1 MLKHGLELIAA
12 ENFKKAHTLF
22 EQAISERPQDLR
34 AYYYAG
40 FAASR
45 LEDLETAVLRF
56 EQYLMLRPHDVGV
69 MTDLGRLYERSGK
82 WAQARRC
89 YQRVLAWTPDSE
101 IAGERLKELSRFQS
115 GLTEGVEPQSTEQLL
130 GEDTASTVSAPPFR
144 VTYYLA
150 AHGRLLTD
158 ILKAFMSGLNRLA
171 RLTGWRPSEAVRV
184 QLLCPEGE
192 MEGSTDPQ
200 GIVLAVDAKHLGE
213 RPFLQVLVTHEY
225 AHFHLGLMT
234 RFSDRVPWWFQEG
247 FAQHVSQTLT
257 PVRLND
263 MADAARE
270 SSLIPLKILER
281 NPARVNDPEVV
292 RACYLAAH
300 TAMAFMAKAFGEA
313 GIRTF
318 IRILGENG
326 TPDEAFS
333 AMGTTYEQFETRW
346 IRWMAAGAAS
356 GDVRLTEVVGNG

>member
-130 GEDTASTVSAPPFR
+130 GEDTASTVSAP
-144 VTYYLA
+144 LLKSCI
-150 AHGRLLTD
+150 RL
-158 ILKAFMSGLNRLA
+158 
-171 RLTGWRPSEAVRV
+171 RPSGVKSAIRRSRSTRV
-184 QLLCPEGE
+184 SVVKLPTVSIESCSLTAAIYPGCECP
-192 MEGSTDPQ
+192 
-200 GIVLAVDAKHLGE
+200 
-213 RPFLQVLVTHEY
+213 RLQTQ
-225 AHFHLGLMT
+225 M
-234 RFSDRVPWWFQEG
+234 
-247 FAQHVSQTLT
+247 
-257 PVRLND
+257 
-263 MADAARE
+263 
-270 SSLIPLKILER
+270 
-281 NPARVNDPEVV
+281 PAIKSR
-292 RACYLAAH
+292 
-300 TAMAFMAKAFGEA
+300 
-313 GIRTF
+313 
-318 IRILGENG
+318 
-326 TPDEAFS
+326 
-333 AMGTTYEQFETRW
+333 
-346 IRWMAAGAAS
+346 
-356 GDVRLTEVVGNG
+356 